1 MSNQASNQVSDPT
14 TLPAFPIDEIAVVPA
29 PGMRIPRAF
38 AFSHDEQLLTY
49 LLAEGTSPEQAL
61 FALDVQTG
69 AVMRV
74 AEPPGGGV
82 REEALSL
89 EGELRRQR
97 QRTLWVGITEY
108 ALAERSDRILIP
120 VAGSIYV
127 QGGPTAPLRLVL
139 DAATH
144 APAQTP
150 VFSPDADRI
159 AYVAEGEVNVI
170 PEEGGEPRQVTHG
183 AREHGKTNGLA
194 EFMAQEELDRQQGFW
209 WAPDGKRIAFEEVD
223 ATHIP
228 VYRIMHQGKDET
240 GPAAQEDHAYPFAGH
255 ANAAVRLGVVP
266 AVGGDVLWMDLDTGE
281 EHYLARVFWWKDGR
295 LGAVLLNR
303 PQTSADV
310 VAFDPASGT
319 RTTILRET
327 DPYWITLTTHHLHEL
342 ASGQLL
348 WLSERSGFR
357 HVYLCSPQGEIMR
370 QLTTGEWMVDA
381 LAGVDEER
389 GLVYVTGTRETPT
402 ESHLYAV
409 PLAGGPPRRL
419 TSEPGM
425 HDVTLD
431 HGARRFVDVRS
442 TLTAPPTVT
451 LRSLEDGAPVLWT
464 VPTPDDPRVAR
475 FALEPPAIVTLANR
489 HGTPLCGAVY
499 RPPARYG
506 PGPYPT
512 IVQVYGG
519 PHVQMVQ
526 NSWALTAALQMQ
538 YLRQLGF
545 LIFRLDN
552 RGSARRGMAFES
564 PIHRHMGTI
573 ETEDQVDGVR
583 WLIAQG
589 LADPTRIGATG
600 WSGGGYMTLRLM
612 EVAPELFRVGVA
624 GAPVTH
630 QDGYDTT
637 YTERYMGTPQENSEG
652 YRDGSVLAHV
662 DRISG
667 KLLLVHGLLDENVHF
682 RHTARLINALIRA
695 RKPYD
700 LLIFPDERHML
711 RREAARSYLNERVI
725 GYFVDTLLR

>member
-1 MSNQASNQVSDPT
+1 MSDQTPDQT
-14 TLPAFPIDEIAVVPA
+14 MLPAFPIEEIAVVPG
-29 PGMRIPRAF
+29 PGTRVPRAF
-38 AFSHDEQLLTY
+38 AFSHDDQLLTY
-49 LLAEGTSPEQAL
+49 LLAEGASPAQAL
-61 FALDVQTG
+61 FVLDVQTG
-69 AVMRV
+69 AVTRL

-82 REEALSL
+82 REEALSP
-89 EGELRRQR
+89 EEELRRQR
-97 QRTLWVGITEY
+97 QRILWVGFTEY
-108 ALAERSDRILIP
+108 TLAERSGRILIP
-120 VAGSIYV
+120 LAGSIYI
-127 QGGPTAPLRLVL
+127 QDGPAAPLRLVL

-159 AYVAEGEVNVI
+159 AYVAEGEVYVV
-170 PEEGGEPRQVTHG
+170 PAAGGEPRQVTHG
-183 AREHGKTNGLA
+183 AREYGKTNGLA
-194 EFMAQEELDRQQGFW
+194 EFMAQEELDRPQGFW
-209 WAPDGKRIAFEEVD
+209 WAPDGERIAFEEVD

-240 GPAAQEDHAYPFAGH
+240 GPAAQEDHAYPFSGH
-255 ANAAVRLGVVP
+255 ANVQVRLGVVP
-266 AVGGDVLWMDLDTGE
+266 AVGGDAVWMDLDTGE
-281 EHYLARVFWWKDGR
+281 ESYLARVFWWKDGR
-295 LGAVLLNR
+295 LGAILLNR
-303 PQTSADV
+303 PQTTADV
-310 VAFDPASGT
+310 VAFDPASGA
-319 RTTILRET
+319 RTTILHET
-327 DPYWITLTTHHLHEL
+327 NPHWITLTKHHLHEL
-342 ASGQLL
+342 ANGQFL

-357 HVYLCSPQGEIMR
+357 HLYLCSPQGEIIR
-370 QLTTGEWMVDA
+370 QLTSGDWMVDA

-389 GLVYVTGTRETPT
+389 GLVYVTGSRETPT

-409 PLAGGPPRRL
+409 PLAGGPLRRL
-419 TSEPGM
+419 TDEPGM
-425 HDVTLD
+425 HEVTLD
-431 HGARRFVDVRS
+431 HGARRFVDVWS
-442 TLTAPPTVT
+442 SLTTPPTAV
-451 LRSLEDGAPVLWT
+451 LRSLDDGTQLWT
-464 VPTPDDPRVAR
+464 VPAPADPRIAKFV
-475 FALEPPAIVTLANR
+475 LEPPEIVTLANR
-489 HGTPLCGAVY
+489 HGTLLYGAVY
-499 RPPARYG
+499 RPPSRFG

-564 PIHRHMGTI
+564 PIHRRMGTL
-573 ETEDQVDGVR
+573 ETDDQVDGVR

-589 LADPTRIGATG
+589 LADPARIGATG

-612 EVAPELFRVGVA
+612 EAAPELFRVGVA

-630 QDGYDTT
+630 HDGYDTT
-637 YTERYMGTPQENSEG
+637 YTERYMGTPQENPAG
-652 YRDGSVLAHV
+652 YHEGSVLAHV
-662 DRISG
+662 DHISG

-711 RREAARSYLNERVI
+711 RHEDARIYLNERVV
-725 GYFVDTLLR
+725 GYFVDNLLNRP